1 MPEVKNRANV
11 FEIYDCGSK
20 KLVKELNVNSDADQ
34 LLILDSIINNAD
46 NSKDY
51 TEELSEVEPEYVL
64 VSCGETDE
72 TTIYV
77 KIRFSDGKVYRE
89 IYSDNESSS
98 ALDQGILDCITVTE
112 EDFRSILA

>member
-1 MPEVKNRANV
+1 MPEVKNRTNV

-51 TEELSEVEPEYVL
+51 TEELRK
-64 VSCGETDE
+64 VSPQLTK
-72 TTIYV
+72 T
-77 KIRFSDGKVYRE
+77 
-89 IYSDNESSS
+89 YSGSTFLSSS
-98 ALDQGILDCITVTE
+98 V
-112 EDFRSILA
+112 

>member
-1 MPEVKNRANV
+1 MPEVKNRTNV

-51 TEELSEVEPEYVL
+51 TEELREVEPEYVL

-77 KIRFSDGKVYRE
+77 KIRFSDGKVYRDLQRQRKF
-89 IYSDNESSS
+89 IS
-98 ALDQGILDCITVTE
+98 T
-112 EDFRSILA
+112 